1 MLPLANNFVENLL
14 FAGMLALIY
23 TIAMLIC
30 PYILILVAANL
41 MYRLAAG
48 RYFRWLSWR
57 TIAPLCALLVGGWG
71 IFFYALLTEPVFL
84 ITH

>member
-1 MLPLANNFVENLL
+1 MENYL

-23 TIAMLIC
+23 TVAMLVC
-30 PYILILVAANL
+30 PYVVVLVLANFT
-41 MYRLAAG
+41 YRLTAG

-57 TIAPLCALLVGGWG
+57 TLAPLCALLVGGWSF
-71 IFFYALLTEPVFL
+71 FFYALLTSPVFL